1 LTLKSALVF
10 LILISFEAV
19 SADPVPAV
27 EAKRL
32 ISASAEGWD
41 FFFGSCSWYCGS
53 PAIKV
58 ASSSFLTERD
68 DLKHSATQVQDGNM
82 GKVWSEEV
90 KGNGIGES
98 LTFTFHTTK
107 EDTTDLGVTS
117 CAIGI

>member
-1 LTLKSALVF
+1 MRAYANGIDVTKGTNAIGRGTGPLPFGFA
-10 LILISFEAV
+10 A
-19 SADPVPAV
+19 
-27 EAKRL
+27 
-32 ISASAEGWD
+32 AEGWD

-58 ASSSFLTERD
+58 ASSSFLTERH
-68 DLKHSATQVQDGNM
+68 DLKHSATQVHDGNM

-90 KGNGIGES
+90 KGNGNGIGIGES